1 MMPSKRTLLLMVLFL
16 ARLPLR
22 ADNVP
27 PMVTI
32 QCTVIALPKAQALRF
47 TDEHR
52 LDNNAAAGLKD
63 LLLLVEERRAEIVAN
78 PAVTTKSGQ
87 KATSQTETTILE
99 AEPVIGPDGSL
110 VDLNIQVTYF
120 EKNKIS
126 TSVTAR
132 KGEVKFLGAF
142 DSAEAPKSGTY
153 FVFVRVRVS
162 G

>member
-1 MMPSKRTLLLMVLFL
+1 MKTTKRTLLLLVLL
-16 ARLPLR
+16 SASLHLR
-22 ADNVP
+22 ADDLP
-27 PMVTI
+27 PAVTI
-32 QCTVIALPKAQALRF
+32 QCTAISLPKAQALRF

-52 LDNNAAAGLKD
+52 LDTNAAAGLRD
-63 LLLLVEERRAEIVAN
+63 LMMLVEERRAESVAN

-87 KATSQTETTILE
+87 KATSETETTKLE
-99 AEPVIGPDGSL
+99 VEPVIGPDGNL
-110 VDLNIQVTYF
+110 IDLNLQFTYF
-120 EKNKIS
+120 EKQIS

-142 DSAEAPKSGTY
+142 DSADGPKNVTY